1 MVANKTSRFA
11 YDWWIIQKRFVYLV
25 IAIFMLCGLAAGAAV
40 YVYKYGNPFRN
51 VAVVNQPAGAR
62 FVSFPDCS
70 HWWQLELPDGMA
82 DELRRFW

>member
-40 YVYKYGNPFRN
+40 YV
-51 VAVVNQPAGAR
+51 
-62 FVSFPDCS
+62 
-70 HWWQLELPDGMA
+70 
-82 DELRRFW
+82 